1 VSRITLV
8 ISSLGPGG
16 AERVLA
22 TMANHWSA
30 AGREVTVVTLGDG
43 EPFYRLDPRVK
54 RVDLALTGQS
64 PTPAHAVWRNLGRVR
79 RLRETLAALA
89 PGVVISLIDQTNV
102 LTLLAARPLGIPVIV
117 TEHSDQLLGQ
127 IGVAWRGLRRWT
139 YPGARRVV
147 VLNERMRRRFAAW
160 LGSRVVVIPNAVEAP
175 GDTGPAGDPAAPV
188 RTVVSMGRL
197 GEEKRFD
204 LLLRAF
210 ARVSPAH
217 PDWRLLILG
226 DGPLRAELEALRDSL
241 GLRDR
246 VELPGV
252 VREPHAALRRGD
264 LFVLASRTEA
274 FPMALVEAMAC
285 GLAVIATEYHEG
297 VREIVRDGVDGRL
310 VAPGDPEAL
319 GAAMDHLMGDA
330 AARGRLAAR
339 ALEVRERFGVP
350 SVMARWDHLLEGVV
364 APCP

>member
-1 VSRITLV
+1 M
-8 ISSLGPGG
+8 
-16 AERVLA
+16 LA
-22 TMANHWSA
+22 TMANHWGA
-30 AGREVTVVTLGDG
+30 AGREVTVVTLGAG
-43 EPFYRLDPRVK
+43 EPFYRLDARVK
-54 RVDLALTGQS
+54 RVDLALAGES
-64 PTPAHAVWRNLGRVR
+64 PTPVHAVWRNLGRIR
-79 RLRETLAALA
+79 RLRETLAGLKAS
-89 PGVVISLIDQTNV
+89 VVISLIDRTNV
-102 LTLLAARPLGIPVIV
+102 LTLLAARPLGVPVIV
-117 TEHSDQLLGQ
+117 AEHSDPLTR
-127 IGVAWRGLRRWT
+127 IGPFWQGLRRWT

-147 VLNERMRRRFAAW
+147 VLNERTRRVFAAW
-160 LGSRVVVIPNAVEAP
+160 LGTRVVVIPNAVEVP
-175 GDTGPAGDPAAPV
+175 GDAGLAGDPAASV

-210 ARVSPAH
+210 ARVSPTR

-226 DGPLRAELEALRDSL
+226 DGPRRADLEALRDAL

-246 VELPGV
+246 VELRGV
-252 VREPHAALRRGD
+252 VREPHEVLRRGD

-297 VREIVRDGVDGRL
+297 VREIVRDGVDGLL

-319 GAAMDHLMGDA
+319 GAAMDRLMADA
-330 AARGRLAAR
+330 AERRRLAAR

-350 SVMARWDHLLEGVV
+350 RVMGMWDQLLDVV
-364 APCP
+364 AAAR